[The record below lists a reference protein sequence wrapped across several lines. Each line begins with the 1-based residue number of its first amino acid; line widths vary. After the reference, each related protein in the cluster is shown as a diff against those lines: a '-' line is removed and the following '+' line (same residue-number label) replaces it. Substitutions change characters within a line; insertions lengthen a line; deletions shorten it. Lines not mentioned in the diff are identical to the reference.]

1 MEKGDIFGV
10 IGFSGAGEIHPAA
23 DGECPGD
30 PYGGPC
36 GDRRQIIDQLSH
48 NELRKVR
55 KKIGMIFQQFN
66 LLDSR
71 TVYENVAIPLRLNHT
86 EPVQLDRTVKTLLQF
101 VGLEDK
107 AGSIPSSC
115 PGDRNRGWA
124 LPGPGHQSQH
134 PALRRSH
141 QRSGSGNHGTDPAA
155 APADQPGTEDHH
167 LFVTHQIQVIQQL
180 CNKVAVMEHGR
191 VVEQGSV
198 LEVFS
203 NPQQEITR
211 KFVRTVIPDTIP
223 ESIQEDLK
231 KDPRPFRLLK
241 LRFLGRQASEG
252 DISVLSEEIGLKT
265 NIVFATV
272 TELQQ
277 TAWASSSSSVWMKGT
292 SWPGARNI

>member
-1 MEKGDIFGV
+1 M
-10 IGFSGAGEIHPAA
+10 
-23 DGECPGD
+23 
-30 PYGGPC
+30 
-36 GDRRQIIDQLSH
+36 
-48 NELRKVR
+48 
-55 KKIGMIFQQFN
+55 
-66 LLDSR
+66 
-71 TVYENVAIPLRLNHT
+71 
-86 EPVQLDRTVKTLLQF
+86 
-101 VGLEDK
+101 
-107 AGSIPSSC
+107 
-115 PGDRNRGWA
+115 
-124 LPGPGHQSQH
+124 
-134 PALRRSH
+134 
-141 QRSGSGNHGTDPAA
+141 
-155 APADQPGTEDHH
+155 
-167 LFVTHQIQVIQQL
+167 THQIQVIQQL

-277 TAWASSSSSVWMKGT
+277 TALGIFILQCLDEGDKLARSEEYLTRKGILWKEV
-292 SWPGARNI
+292 SLS